1 MLLDF
6 HRMQSYADTEELGE
20 AERAAAAVRQS
31 IAKTFLTE
39 TKLIERLKAF
49 RLDPRYATLYLKCLN
64 TVILWM

>member
-31 IAKTFLTE
+31 INRQN
-39 TKLIERLKAF
+39 ISNGSKA
-49 RLDPRYATLYLKCLN
+49 Y
-64 TVILWM
+64 